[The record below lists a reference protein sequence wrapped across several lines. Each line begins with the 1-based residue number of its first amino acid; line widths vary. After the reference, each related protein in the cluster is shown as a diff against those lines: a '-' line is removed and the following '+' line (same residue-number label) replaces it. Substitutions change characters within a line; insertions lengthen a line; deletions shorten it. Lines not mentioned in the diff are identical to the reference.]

1 MLSDLAALTPPALV
15 CAAFLI
21 GLVLLLRHE
30 MAPKHRVREEPD
42 IEHDISGNND
52 NIDAKATTSAT
63 TADDPDG
70 DSRSLD
76 GRGSR
81 E

>member
-1 MLSDLAALTPPALV
+1 MLSDLAALTPPAVV

-21 GLVLLLRHE
+21 ALVLLLRRE
-30 MAPKHRVREEPD
+30 MAPKRRTGEESD
-42 IEHDISGNND
+42 IEHDISGNSD
-52 NIDAKATTSAT
+52 IIDAKATTSAT

-70 DSRSLD
+70 DSRSPD
-76 GRGSR
+76 GRGSP